1 MLAQEI
7 IRRKRD
13 GHPLERAHI
22 DAFVRGLVDESWSDA
37 QAAAM
42 AMALFLEGMSHEETM
57 ALTDAMTRSGTVLDW
72 RHGFPGPI
80 LDKHSTGGVGDK
92 VSLVLAPVVAACG
105 GIVPMISGRGLGHTG
120 GTLDKLDSIPGYRT
134 TVSRDALETALR
146 KAGCAIVGASAEIA
160 PADRRLYAIRDVTA
174 TIESIPLIC
183 ASILSKKLAAGLDAM
198 VLDIKVGN
206 GAFATDLAFARAMA
220 SALNEVA
227 SSSGLATCAWIT
239 DMSQVLGRSCGNALE
254 VLEAVR
260 FLQGEEPDPRL
271 ALVIRTLAAELLV
284 MGHLDAD
291 VESAGARIDA
301 VLANG
306 RALEHF
312 ARMVSALGG
321 ESDFAEHAATRLPAA
336 PVQRPLLAAK
346 SGWIQRVATRDLG
359 LACIEL
365 GGGRHKAGDSVDP
378 RVGFTRVAAP
388 GERVEAKAVLAV
400 VHAARES
407 EAEIV
412 CRLLEGA
419 FVIADAPPEPTPILV
434 ARVGGSHNEA
444 RALAKTVNS

>member
-13 GHPLERAHI
+13 GHPLERVHI
-22 DAFVRGLVDESWSDA
+22 DAFVRGLVDHSWSDA

-57 ALTDAMTRSGTVLDW
+57 ALTDAMTRSGTILDW
-72 RHGFPGPI
+72 PKAFGGPV
-80 LDKHSTGGVGDK
+80 LDKHSSGGVGDK
-92 VSLVLAPVVAACG
+92 TSLVLAPVIAACG

-120 GTLDKLDSIPGYRT
+120 GTLDKLESIPGYQVT
-134 TVSRDALETALR
+134 IPRDRLEAALR

-160 PADRRLYAIRDVTA
+160 PADRRLYAIRDATA

-206 GAFATDLAFARAMA
+206 GAFATDLHFARALA
-220 SALNEVA
+220 SAVNEVA
-227 SSSGLATCAWIT
+227 GASGLKTTAWIT
-239 DMSQVLGRSCGNALE
+239 DMNQVLGRSCGNALE

-260 FLQGEEPDPRL
+260 FMQGVDQDPRL
-271 ALVIRTLAAELLV
+271 ALVIRTLASELLV
-284 MGHLDAD
+284 MGELDPNVDA
-291 VESAGARIDA
+291 AGKRIDA
-301 VLANG
+301 VLADG

-321 ESDFAEHAATRLPAA
+321 ESDFVEHAVERLPAA
-336 PVQRPLLAAK
+336 PVKRPLVTTK
-346 SGWIQRVATRDLG
+346 GGWVHRVATRDVG

-365 GGGRHKAGDSVDP
+365 GGGRHKAEDPVDP
-378 RVGFTRVAAP
+378 RVGFTHVVAP
-388 GERVEAKAVLAV
+388 GDRVEAGGVLAM

-407 EAEIV
+407 DAEVV

-419 FVIADAPPEPTPILV
+419 FTLADGPPEASPILV
-434 ARVGGSHNEA
+434 ARVGG
-444 RALAKTVNS
+444 RQ

>member
-13 GHPLERAHI
+13 GHPLERTHI
-22 DAFVRGLVDESWSDA
+22 DAFVHGLVDHSWSDA

-42 AMALFLEGMSHEETM
+42 AMAFFLEGMSHDETM
-57 ALTDAMTRSGTVLDW
+57 ALTDAMTRSGTILDW
-72 RHGFPGPI
+72 SDGFPGPI
-80 LDKHSTGGVGDK
+80 LDKHSSGGVGDK

-134 TVSRDALETALR
+134 TVARDTLEAALR

-206 GAFATDLAFARAMA
+206 GAFATDLPFARAMA

-227 SSSGLATCAWIT
+227 GSSGLRTCAWIT
-239 DMSQVLGRSCGNALE
+239 DMNQVLGRSCGNALE

-260 FLQGEEPDPRL
+260 FLQGVEQDPRL
-271 ALVIRTLAAELLV
+271 HLVIRTLASELLV
-284 MGHLDAD
+284 MGNLDAD
-291 VESAGARIDA
+291 VDAAGARIDA

-312 ARMVSALGG
+312 ARMVAALGG
-321 ESDFAEHAATRLPAA
+321 ENDFVEHAAARLPAA
-336 PVQRPLLAAK
+336 PVQRALHAAK
-346 SGWIQRVATRDLG
+346 GGWIHRVATRDLG

-365 GGGRHKAGDSVDP
+365 GGGRHKADDLVDP
-378 RVGFTRVAAP
+378 RVGFTQVAAP
-388 GERVEAKAVLAV
+388 GDRVEAGDVLAR
-400 VHAARES
+400 VHAATES
-407 EAEIV
+407 DAERV
-412 CRLLEGA
+412 CRLLEAA
-419 FVIADAPPEPTPILV
+419 FALADAPPEPSPILV
-434 ARVGGSHNEA
+434 ARVGE
-444 RALAKTVNS
+444 KPK

>member
-1 MLAQEI
+1 VLAQEI

-13 GHPLERAHI
+13 GHPLERGHI
-22 DAFVRGLVDESWSDA
+22 DAFVRGLVDHSWSDA

-42 AMALFLEGMSHEETM
+42 AMALFLEGMSHDETM

-72 RHGFPGPI
+72 SSGFPGPI
-80 LDKHSTGGVGDK
+80 LDKHSSGGVGDK
-92 VSLVLAPVVAACG
+92 VSLVLAPVIAACG

-120 GTLDKLDSIPGYRT
+120 GTLDKLESIPGYQV
-134 TVSRDALETALR
+134 TVARDRLETALR
-146 KAGCAIVGASAEIA
+146 QAGCAIVGASAAIA

-206 GAFATDLAFARAMA
+206 GAFATDLHFARALA

-227 SSSGLATCAWIT
+227 GASGLKTTAWIT
-239 DMSQVLGRSCGNALE
+239 DMNQVLGRSCGNALE

-260 FLQGEEPDPRL
+260 FMQGVEQDARL

-284 MGHLDAD
+284 MGRLDAS
-291 VESAGARIDA
+291 VEAAGKRVDA

-312 ARMVSALGG
+312 ARLVSALGG
-321 ESDFAEHAATRLPAA
+321 ASDFVEHAAHRLPAA
-336 PVQRPLLAAK
+336 PVKRALAAPRG
-346 SGWIQRVATRDLG
+346 GWVHRVATRDLG

-365 GGGRHKAGDSVDP
+365 GGGRHKAEDAVDP
-378 RVGFTRVAAP
+378 RVGFTHVAAP
-388 GERVEAKAVLAV
+388 GDRVEAGGVLAM

-407 EAEIV
+407 DAQGV

-419 FVIADAPPEPTPILV
+419 FAIADAPPETAPILV
-434 ARVGGSHNEA
+434 ARVGGGP
-444 RALAKTVNS
+444 R